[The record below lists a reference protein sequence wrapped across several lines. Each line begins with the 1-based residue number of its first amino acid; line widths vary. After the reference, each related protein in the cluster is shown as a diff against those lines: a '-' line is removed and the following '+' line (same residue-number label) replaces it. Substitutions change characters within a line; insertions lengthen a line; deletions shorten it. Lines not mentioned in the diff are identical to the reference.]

1 MPVEIVLSSQRQS
14 AVNVCVHVR
23 VDVCVRRQCA
33 QLLWNC
39 RHILQLGGRRGR
51 HIQEITTPQ
60 GEMPTT
66 KATTEG
72 NNRRQQQKQRRRRRA
87 QNVFYGLFK
96 CLRKQQSEARCDVAS
111 DSAVTIVRAFA
122 SHCSLFCLL
131 SLTPLS
137 YSHLS
142 LPSLTSLSHSPLP
155 LTLSNSLKTPTPPYC
170 V

>member
-1 MPVEIVLSSQRQS
+1 MCSTSLKLSPYF
-14 AVNVCVHVR
+14 AI
-23 VDVCVRRQCA
+23 RRTTRPTHSRNYNA
-33 QLLWNC
+33 S
-39 RHILQLGGRRGR
+39 RRDANN
-51 HIQEITTPQ
+51 
-60 GEMPTT
+60 
-66 KATTEG
+66 KS

-96 CLRKQQSEARCDVAS
+96 CLRKQQSETRCDVAS
-111 DSAVTIVRAFA
+111 DSAVTIVRAVA